1 MGGTVRTDE
10 ENFGGCGKL
19 HGNRMKNTV
28 ERTPQSTPGGH
39 ETFQTS
45 PETIPAP
52 SCGEQPAAES
62 WKRGTVTVSRI
73 ERGMFFSAL
82 AFLRLYAIFM
92 TCNPV
97 LSNFNPER
105 ELCTKTFCS
114 FRKEQVPKG
123 LDFSPDSR
131 HVTVKSEY
139 FFLNTSFVAVATL
152 RMCEKAVCEK
162 KSYFCTLSSFRDE
175 KCMKRFTA

>member
-1 MGGTVRTDE
+1 
-10 ENFGGCGKL
+10 
-19 HGNRMKNTV
+19 MKNTV

-73 ERGMFFSAL
+73 ERDMFFSAL

-123 LDFSPDSR
+123 LDYSPDSR
-131 HVTVKSEY
+131 HVI
-139 FFLNTSFVAVATL
+139 FNASFVAVATYV
-152 RMCEKAVCEK
+152 RRRVRK
-162 KSYFCTLSSFRDE
+162 
-175 KCMKRFTA
+175 